1 MNAIRSK
8 LFVITYDLCYIFV
21 VYLRFQ
27 KKNYSMSLKK
37 QIESDIKQAML
48 AKDKDK
54 LRALRAIKSLI
65 LLAETDKGAAAELS
79 EDQEMQILTKAVKQ
93 RKDSLEV
100 YQQQGRE
107 DLAAVEKAELDII
120 EEYLPKQLTE
130 DELRA
135 ELEKII
141 AETGATSPKEMGK
154 VMGVA
159 TKALAGKAD
168 GKAISSMV
176 KQLLTA

>member
-1 MNAIRSK
+1 
-8 LFVITYDLCYIFV
+8 
-21 VYLRFQ
+21 
-27 KKNYSMSLKK
+27 MSLKK

-65 LLAETDKGAAAELS
+65 LLAETEKGGSDGIS
-79 EDQEMQILTKAVKQ
+79 EQQEIQILTKAAKQ

-100 YQQQGRE
+100 YETQGRD
-107 DLAAVEKAELDII
+107 DLAEVERAELAII
-120 EEYLPKQLTE
+120 ETFLPKQLTE
-130 DELRA
+130 EELRA

-141 AETGATSPKEMGK
+141 ADTGASSPKEMGK

-168 GKAISSMV
+168 GKLISTIV
-176 KQLLTA
+176 KQLLTS

>member
-1 MNAIRSK
+1 
-8 LFVITYDLCYIFV
+8 
-21 VYLRFQ
+21 
-27 KKNYSMSLKK
+27 MSLKK